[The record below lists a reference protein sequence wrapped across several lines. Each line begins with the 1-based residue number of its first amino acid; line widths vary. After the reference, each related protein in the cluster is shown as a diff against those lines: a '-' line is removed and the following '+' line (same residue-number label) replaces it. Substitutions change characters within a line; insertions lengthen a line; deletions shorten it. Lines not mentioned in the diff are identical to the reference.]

1 MQTLNNYVPSSA
13 LFQVNLNIEGYNNSY
28 KTDLKK
34 NIRMVVIE
42 LKEFKYIFNTEF
54 TILNNYSLRKTFE
67 DYFHIY
73 FF

>member
-1 MQTLNNYVPSSA
+1 M
-13 LFQVNLNIEGYNNSY
+13 NLNIEGYNNSY

-54 TILNNYSLRKTFE
+54 TILNNYSLRKTLE
-67 DYFHIY
+67 DYFHI
-73 FF
+73 FFFLKSLIPSV